1 MYTKM
6 KNLLR
11 VFIIIALTAAII
23 TSFIQKDYFLS
34 TSILWIVLMLEAILD
49 ILDRHKINKK

>member
-1 MYTKM
+1 M